1 MVMKRMIPGAA
12 ASLLFVTVAGAS
24 AQPVTQPSAALPVEI
39 TPQKAV
45 PNPANDPS
53 KLICQSED
61 QIGSRLGR
69 HKTCMTAEQWK
80 EKHRE
85 QREFTDEMQAGTEA
99 RDSGVQPPPALQGLG
114 PQ

>member
-1 MVMKRMIPGAA
+1 MNRMILGAA
-12 ASLLFVTVAGAS
+12 APLLFVTAAAAN
-24 AQPVTQPSAALPVEI
+24 AQPVTAPYAALPVEI
-39 TPQKAV
+39 TPHKVV
-45 PNPANDPS
+45 PNADKDTS

-85 QREFTDEMQAGTEA
+85 QREFADQMQAGA
-99 RDSGVQPPPALQGLG
+99 RAPVSDDPAAAIAPPQ
-114 PQ
+114 